1 MSIIVQLVHI
11 ENIEWDHYLIY
22 LSWRPE
28 KFHQTVFSERNS
40 KVKSRKTLNLT
51 KYQKGLVFKKTI
63 KNNILTLLQKK
74 KVMKK
79 LEETTYHKNC
89 QTVVKI
95 NNNVIFII
103 KLLISKNE
111 TQSKPNQ
118 SSRYNDK
125 SAGVIYLASIFW
137 SLYIWF

>member
-1 MSIIVQLVHI
+1 M
-11 ENIEWDHYLIY
+11 
-22 LSWRPE
+22 
-28 KFHQTVFSERNS
+28 
-40 KVKSRKTLNLT
+40 
-51 KYQKGLVFKKTI
+51 VFKKTI

-74 KVMKK
+74 KVIKK

-125 SAGVIYLASIFW
+125 SAGVIYLASTF
-137 SLYIWF
+137 